1 MAITLTASST
11 MTWPDSS
18 TQSVNGYILVP
29 GMPTSSKWVSYTINV
44 DRTNNGTYT
53 NSTGYPLAVCIN
65 YGNYSTNEF
74 YVDGVLI
81 MNPLHPFNAGYMVH
95 AIVPN
100 GLTYRAYS
108 VNGIAGWRELRN

>member
-1 MAITLTASST
+1 MAITLTSSST
-11 MTWPDSS
+11 MTWPDGS
-18 TQSVNGYILVP
+18 TQSINGYILVP
-29 GMPTSSKWVSYTINV
+29 GMPASSKWVNYIINV

-81 MNPLHPFNAGYMVH
+81 MNPSHLGNGGYMVH

-100 GLTYRAYS
+100 GLTYRANS
-108 VNGIAGWRELRN
+108 VNGIARWYELRN